1 MPFATPN
8 NDVRATP
15 ARVPSR
21 PLDGASPGPASTTS
35 ALPER
40 RFERGDA
47 WLSEVSRRSTAGL
60 SEAVDQ
66 LLSLQLEL
74 RSVIRIAAERPWSEA
89 ERHEYHTLAR
99 KERQAHRR
107 FLAARNWFDD
117 ARTRRGQH
125 VSPRGS

>member
-15 ARVPSR
+15 APVPSR
-21 PLDGASPGPASTTS
+21 PLSGASPEPVGTTT
-35 ALPER
+35 AFPER
-40 RFERGDA
+40 RFEPGDA

-60 SEAVDQ
+60 SDAVDQ

-74 RSVIRIAAERPWSEA
+74 RSVIRIASERPWSEA
-89 ERHEYHTLAR
+89 ERHEYHALAR
-99 KERQAHRR
+99 KERRAHRR

-117 ARTRRGQH
+117 ARTRRAGT
-125 VSPRGS
+125 

>member
-1 MPFATPN
+1 MPYATPN

-15 ARVPSR
+15 APVPSR
-21 PLDGASPGPASTTS
+21 PRRGASPEPVSTTS
-35 ALPER
+35 AWPEAER

-74 RSVIRIAAERPWSEA
+74 RSVIRIASERPWSEA
-89 ERHEYHTLAR
+89 ERHEYHALAR

-117 ARTRRGQH
+117 ARTRRAGT
-125 VSPRGS
+125 